1 MCVNLNG
8 GYKCV
13 LNNETECPAG
23 GFYRKLMKT
32 DEFTYKQVTTN
43 RCRRKCKKIAQV
55 SAEQYEECKS
65 NPLSVSYHFVSVT
78 SNLQTPTKLL
88 RMKFPARRRRQQYNF
103 HMTQGDTNLFSIK
116 QYSMYKPHAY
126 LVLNQQPQGPSNHSV
141 KIDVSTYNR
150 RGQMRDNRMLTV
162 TVFVSQYEF

>member
-1 MCVNLNG
+1 M
-8 GYKCV
+8 

-55 SAEQYEECKS
+55 DDTRYEECKKQ
-65 NPLSVSYHFVSVT
+65 PLSVSYHFVSVT
-78 SNLQTPTKLL
+78 SKLATPTKLL
-88 RMKFPARRRRQQYNF
+88 RMKFPPRRRRQRYDF
-103 HMTQGDTNLFSIK
+103 RMTQGDASLFSIK

-126 LVLNQQPQGPSNHSV
+126 LVLDQVPQGPSNHSV

-150 RGQMRDNRMLTV
+150 KGAMRDNRMLTV